1 MPSSQRNL
9 TLIIPGLLPFAT
21 AETQEIKQQL
31 PSLDALSRL
40 LCRAKKEII
49 SSSSA
54 EVLLCG
60 EFGLVPKGKES
71 LPIAALTYLADKG
84 VVAEK
89 NVIRADP
96 VFLKADRDCLL
107 LLGYKNL
114 DLTLDEA
121 EKIVDEVNGTY
132 NDCDWNMEVGNEDRW
147 YIISNQDFNIDSY
160 PLYDV
165 FGKNIDRYL
174 PHGDNERQWRSVV
187 NELQMLFHNSSV
199 NITRETKHLTPVNS
213 VWIWGQGTLA
223 NPVASM
229 PIRFAQ
235 VWSNDALSQGLS
247 KWQGV
252 GHNPLPDTASIWS
265 EQSREGAHLVV
276 LEDLRYLARTDFAAW
291 TQQLQKL
298 EENWFIP
305 LLYAIKSGDIDSLQ
319 IKTPYGCQFYIDK
332 FTQRSWWKKSLPWYA
347 ALT

>member
-1 MPSSQRNL
+1 MPSSHKSL
-9 TLIIPGLLPFAT
+9 TLIVPGLLPFAT

-40 LCRAKKEII
+40 LCRAKNRITPIFSTET
-49 SSSSA
+49 
-54 EVLLCG
+54 LLCS
-60 EFGLVPKGKES
+60 EFGLVPQANES

-84 VVAEK
+84 VMAEK

-96 VFLKADRDCLL
+96 VFLKADRDRLL

-121 EKIVDEVNGTY
+121 EKIVDEVNRTY
-132 NDCDWNMEVGNEDRW
+132 NDCEWNMEVGNEDRW
-147 YIISNQDFNIDSY
+147 YIISGQDFNIDTY

-187 NELQMLFHNSSV
+187 NELQMLFHNSTV
-199 NITRETKHLTPVNS
+199 NISREIKHLTPVNS

-223 NPVASM
+223 NSVSSTPVQ
-229 PIRFAQ
+229 FAQ
-235 VWSNDALSQGLS
+235 VWSNDALCQGLS
-247 KWQGV
+247 NWQGV
-252 GHNPLPDTASIWS
+252 DHKLLPGTASIWN
-265 EQSREGAHLVV
+265 EQSREGEHLVV
-276 LEDLRYLARTDFAAW
+276 LEDLRYLARTDFVSW
-291 TQQLQKL
+291 TQQLRQL
-298 EENWFIP
+298 EDNWFIP

-319 IKTPYGCQFYIDK
+319 IKTPSGCQFYIDK
-332 FTQRSWWKKSLPWYA
+332 ATQRSWWKKSLPWYA
-347 ALT
+347 VLS